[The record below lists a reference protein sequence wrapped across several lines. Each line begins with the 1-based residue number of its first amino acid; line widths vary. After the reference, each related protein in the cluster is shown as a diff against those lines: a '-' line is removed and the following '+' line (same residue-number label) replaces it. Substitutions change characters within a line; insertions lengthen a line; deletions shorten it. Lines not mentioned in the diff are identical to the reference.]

1 MPASAKRDETRAVK
15 VTLHVYDFL
24 EQSLNGLLRQI
35 GTGGFHC
42 GVEVYGK
49 EWSYR
54 RTHFGTGVFWIMP
67 KTCTAHKFRESV
79 PMGKVSISAE
89 NFGKLVDEL
98 KREWPGRAYDILK
111 KNCCVFSNELCQ
123 KLGVGSIPDWITNL
137 AGVGADMRSVVRRPL
152 RQMEGAIL
160 GESPS
165 RQPLQP
171 QAPVSRKA
179 APRPEK
185 HKYEE
190 LKADVAGVPQS
201 TLWRVCIGL
210 AVTLAVASAV
220 CVLLVVTGRIRVHQF
235 STLLRG
241 GKAPSGALRPNAS
254 SPAPAGFPAGPAP
267 GVAVG
272 NPVPVPVPNP
282 RGIPVPVPVPRPSDP
297 APVPVPSPSSPADIA
312 TTTPVD
318 PKRPLFN
325 CEEGY
330 HTYKIDWSAEKLGW
344 CCMQGASHCPVSRA
358 ADTDCKTNFV
368 DCRNA
373 WSKDRQ
379 HWCLL
384 HQGVR
389 CATGASVPQ
398 ASGKGSSDG
407 FVTFED
413 PSAGSD
419 EPFETP
425 TYDAGSSAGVPPSP
439 HGALSG
445 ASGNASYGYVS
456 PVGSSDEYG
465 DAVRGG
471 GNTPPASSWT
481 GVQGNDDFAGF
492 DPNQTTR
499 TTLVYVFVPAPSP
512 STTDVPAGSKDV
524 FGGSEE
530 LTDAAAET
538 STADRAKGPPTH
550 RDDDAEGLD
559 FQATKE
565 VDTVTASEGLSQKRS
580 ESGDNALEVTGSV
593 IRE

>member
-1 MPASAKRDETRAVK
+1 MPASSKRDDPRDARSVK

-165 RQPLQP
+165 RQPVVQ
-171 QAPVSRKA
+171 QAPVARKTP
-179 APRPEK
+179 PRPEK

-190 LKADVAGVPQS
+190 LKAELGGVPRS

-210 AVTLAVASAV
+210 SVTLAVASAV
-220 CVLLVVTGRIRVHQF
+220 CVLLVVTGRIGVRHF
-235 STLLRG
+235 GTLLRG
-241 GKAPSGALRPNAS
+241 SKAPSGGLRPH
-254 SPAPAGFPAGPAP
+254 APSTSTAGFPTGPAA

-272 NPVPVPVPNP
+272 NPVPVPVPAP
-282 RGIPVPVPVPRPSDP
+282 GLPVPVPVPSPTSSIP
-297 APVPVPSPSSPADIA
+297 ALVPSPSVPAGVVS
-312 TTTPVD
+312 TTLID

-325 CEEGY
+325 CDDGY
-330 HTYKIDWSAEKLGW
+330 DTYKIDWSAEKLGW
-344 CCMQGASHCPVSRA
+344 CCMQDPNHCPVSSV
-358 ADTDCKTNFV
+358 ADTDCHSDFV

-384 HQGVR
+384 HKSIR
-389 CATGASVPQ
+389 CATGASAPQ
-398 ASGKGSSDG
+398 VSGKDGSDG
-407 FVTFED
+407 FVTFENPED
-413 PSAGSD
+413 SGSDEPGSD

-425 TYDAGSSAGVPPSP
+425 SYDAGGSAGLAAGPRD
-439 HGALSG
+439 GAPSG
-445 ASGNASYGYVS
+445 ASGNASSGYVG
-456 PVGSSDEYG
+456 PVGSEAAFG
-465 DAVRGG
+465 DASDRTGETTPAAGWDPVRE
-471 GNTPPASSWT
+471 
-481 GVQGNDDFAGF
+481 GNDDFAGF
-492 DPNQTTR
+492 SNNLTAK
-499 TTLVYVFVPAPSP
+499 TTLVYVLVPEPQQQRLASTLT
-512 STTDVPAGSKDV
+512 TTDVHAGSK
-524 FGGSEE
+524 EE
-530 LTDAAAET
+530 LSDAAAEA
-538 STADRAKGPPTH
+538 STAGRATGAPTDL
-550 RDDDAEGLD
+550 DDVDPAGDD
-559 FQATKE
+559 FRPTKE
-565 VDTVTASEGLSQKRS
+565 LDTITASE
-580 ESGDNALEVTGSV
+580 A
-593 IRE
+593 

>member
-1 MPASAKRDETRAVK
+1 MK

-98 KREWPGRAYDILK
+98 KRDWPGRAYDILK

-165 RQPLQP
+165 RQPAPQP
-171 QAPVSRKA
+171 VPQSRKPP
-179 APRPEK
+179 PRPEK

-190 LKADVAGVPQS
+190 LKAQKPGRKADLTVPHP
-201 TLWRVCIGL
+201 TLWKVCIGL

-220 CVLLVVTGRIRVHQF
+220 CVLLVVTGRLRVSNI

-241 GKAPSGALRPNAS
+241 SKAPSGSAGDE
-254 SPAPAGFPAGPAP
+254 PAGFPPESAP

-272 NPVPVPVPNP
+272 NPVPVPVPSP
-282 RGIPVPVPVPRPSDP
+282 GGPPVPVPIPSPP
-297 APVPVPSPSSPADIA
+297 APVPSPSGPELAPLPSPSGPAGIV
-312 TTTPVD
+312 TTTSID

-325 CEEGY
+325 CNEGY
-330 HTYKIDWSAEKLGW
+330 DTYKIDWSAEKLGW
-344 CCMQGASHCPVSRA
+344 CCMQGINLCPVSMGTTSH
-358 ADTDCKTNFV
+358 DCHTDFV

-384 HQGVR
+384 HESIR
-389 CATGASVPQ
+389 CVTESSVPQ
-398 ASGKGSSDG
+398 VGGKGVSDG
-407 FVTFED
+407 FVTFEE
-413 PSAGSD
+413 PSDAGSD

-425 TYDAGSSAGVPPSP
+425 TYDNGGSTGVAASP
-439 HGALSG
+439 HDGAPSVT
-445 ASGNASYGYVS
+445 GNASYGYAG
-456 PVGSSDEYG
+456 PAGYESSETG
-465 DAVRGG
+465 V
-471 GNTPPASSWT
+471 TTQASSWP

-492 DPNQTTR
+492 NANQTTR
-499 TTLVYVFVPAPSP
+499 TTLVYVFVPAPAP
-512 STTDVPAGSKDV
+512 STT
-524 FGGSEE
+524 E
-530 LTDAAAET
+530 LSDAAAET
-538 STADRAKGPPTH
+538 STADRAKGESAD
-550 RDDDAEGLD
+550 RDVIASEGLD
-559 FQATKE
+559 FRATKE
-565 VDTVTASEGLSQKRS
+565 IDTITASEGLSRKSSQ
-580 ESGDNALEVTGSV
+580 SGDDPLEA
-593 IRE
+593 